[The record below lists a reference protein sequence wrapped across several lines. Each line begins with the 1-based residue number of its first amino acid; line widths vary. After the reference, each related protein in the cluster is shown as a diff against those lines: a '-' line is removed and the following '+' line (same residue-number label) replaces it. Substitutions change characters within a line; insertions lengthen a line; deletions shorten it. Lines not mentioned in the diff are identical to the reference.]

1 VKNSSQARIRGW
13 LFVAGQF
20 ALIIAI
26 TLSPSEQSS
35 AVLFALGRL
44 VFLVGA
50 VILGISALN
59 LGKSLTAHPQP
70 LESATLKTTGLYA
83 WVRHPIYS
91 GLILLMLGSVLM
103 APSVVKLLLLT
114 ALVVLLNFK
123 AKFEET
129 FLISKYENYGKYSM
143 KVGKFFPRFIR
154 K

>member
-1 VKNSSQARIRGW
+1 MKREMQVRTRGW

-26 TLSPSEQSS
+26 TMTPSEAADSG
-35 AVLFALGRL
+35 ALAAGRL
-44 VFLVGA
+44 IFLGGV

-70 LESATLKTTGLYA
+70 LANATLKTTGLYA

-91 GLILLMLGSVLM
+91 GLILLMSGSVLM
-103 APSVVKLLLLT
+103 APSILKIVLLT

-123 AKFEET
+123 ARFEEA
-129 FLISKYENYGKYSM
+129 FLISKYENYAEYST
-143 KVGKFFPRFIR
+143 KVGKFIPRLSR